1 MQKQSKVTAP
11 VSAPDLLTRAALEFE
26 PHVMWISLAG
36 LLLLAVA
43 LYVPVRF
50 VALLLLLL
58 GMALVALAVLV
69 KAICVR
75 YARGRVR
82 LIRMLDEV
90 LLNDAAPGFATDGDG
105 MIRCANP
112 AAIAAF
118 GDVLGGTLIEA
129 FGEMFASPAS
139 VFYRLQNRALA
150 KGSAREDV
158 VLRKGNVRL
167 AVHSVKAQLF
177 IWRLEEIAEH
187 GARFHSG
194 ESIALPM
201 MTVSRTGTILMM
213 NEALRDLLGGRETA
227 LERVFSDLPLRA
239 GEIHHVTTAR
249 GPVPVLV
256 VEAELSASR
265 RELYLL
271 PEPAR
276 FIVRPGEWGIVES
289 LPVPL
294 LRLGRDGRITMA
306 NKRARLLLNDEFAT
320 GKHLADEVEGLGR
333 PVSDWLRDAWQG
345 RNLSRTET
353 LRASHSDE
361 RFLQVSL
368 EQFQDDDGVA
378 LVAVLNDAT
387 ELKSLETQ
395 FVQSQKMQAIGQLA
409 GGVAHDF
416 NNLLT
421 AISGHCDL
429 LLLRHDE
436 QDPDYGDLSQIS
448 QNSNRAAALV
458 GQLLAFSRKQTL
470 RPEVIDLADTMGD
483 LSHLLGR
490 LVGERVQLEFH
501 ADADV
506 KKVRAD
512 KRQLEQVLMNLVVNA
527 RDAMMPKGGRI
538 QLCIEN
544 MRLTAPLERDR
555 AVVMP
560 GDYVTIKVIDQ
571 GHGIGPDKL
580 GKIFEPF
587 FTTKGAGK
595 GTGLGLSMAYG
606 IVKQSGGF
614 IFVDS
619 VEGSGTTFTL
629 YFPVFTGDSEVLP
642 EAPTAKA
649 STAPDAVEPVPPV
662 VEPTPEPAA
671 EPEPEPEIES
681 VAAPIEP
688 EPEQEAAPE
697 PEAVEPVPAAQAPEP
712 AGDDGKRNGSVVFLV
727 EDEAPVRAFASRAL
741 KLKGYEV
748 IEAENGEEALRKLED
763 DSLRIDLF
771 VSDVIMPGIDGP
783 TWVSEALLKRHDVR
797 VVFMSGYA
805 EDSVSEHLAR
815 IPNSMFLQKPFSLS
829 ALIETVAVQIGTPDA
844 K

>member
-1 MQKQSKVTAP
+1 MHMQSKVTAP
-11 VSAPDLLTRAALEFE
+11 ISSPDLLTRAALEFE
-26 PHVMWISLAG
+26 PRVVWISLAG
-36 LLLLAVA
+36 LFLLAAA
-43 LYVPVRF
+43 LYVPIRSL
-50 VALLLLLL
+50 ALLLLLL

-75 YARGRVR
+75 HARNRVH

-90 LLNDAAPGFATDGDG
+90 LINDAAPGFATDRDG
-105 MIRCANP
+105 QIRCANP

-118 GDVLGGTLIEA
+118 GDVRGRALIDA
-129 FGEMFASPAS
+129 LGEMFASPAS

-167 AVHSVKAQLF
+167 AVHGVKGQLF
-177 IWRLEEIAEH
+177 LWRLEEIAEH

-227 LERVFSDLPLRA
+227 LDRVFSDLPLRA

-256 VEAELSASR
+256 VEAELTASR

-470 RPEVIDLADTMGD
+470 RPEVIDLTDTMGD
-483 LSHLLGR
+483 LTHLLGR

-506 KKVRAD
+506 QKVRAD

-527 RDAMMPKGGRI
+527 RDAMMPTGGCI
-538 QLCIEN
+538 QLRIEN
-544 MRLTAPLERDR
+544 TRLTTPLERDR

-560 GDYVTIKVIDQ
+560 GNYVTIKVVDQ
-571 GHGIGPDKL
+571 GQGIAADKL

-629 YFPVFTGDSEVLP
+629 YFPVFTGDSEALP
-642 EAPTAKA
+642 DALSEAPVTETGA
-649 STAPDAVEPVPPV
+649 APDAAEPQVPEQVPDPVRESEPEIAPVAEQSESEPVP
-662 VEPTPEPAA
+662 ETK
-671 EPEPEPEIES
+671 
-681 VAAPIEP
+681 
-688 EPEQEAAPE
+688 
-697 PEAVEPVPAAQAPEP
+697 AVEPAPAPQAPDPTADEEKQS
-712 AGDDGKRNGSVVFLV
+712 GGVVFLV

-763 DSLRIDLF
+763 ENLKIDLF

-783 TWVSEALLKRHDVR
+783 TWVSEALLRRPDVR

-805 EDSVSEHLAR
+805 EDSVSEHQAR
-815 IPNSMFLQKPFSLS
+815 IPNSVFLQKPFSLS
-829 ALIETVAVQIGTPDA
+829 ALSETVAGQIGTPDA